1 MYNMHYYC
9 TAMIDEEYITCKGG
23 ERFRRITKDIPYSSF
38 ESFFDRVEN
47 RGIVLESAEVAP
59 IYGRLSLILIDP
71 PLQLKGKDERFEIRA
86 LNNRGKN
93 ILRLFDDSHFSY
105 ASDLKV
111 SEDSITGYVE
121 RENRLVEEDRRF
133 KQRNISY
140 VIRTFLDFFASED
153 RFLGLDRKSVV

>member
-38 ESFFDRVEN
+38 ESFFNRVEN

-93 ILRLFDDSHFSY
+93 ILRPVSY
-105 ASDLKV
+105 THL
-111 SEDSITGYVE
+111 TLPTTE
-121 RENRLVEEDRRF
+121 RV
-133 KQRNISY
+133 
-140 VIRTFLDFFASED
+140 
-153 RFLGLDRKSVV
+153 